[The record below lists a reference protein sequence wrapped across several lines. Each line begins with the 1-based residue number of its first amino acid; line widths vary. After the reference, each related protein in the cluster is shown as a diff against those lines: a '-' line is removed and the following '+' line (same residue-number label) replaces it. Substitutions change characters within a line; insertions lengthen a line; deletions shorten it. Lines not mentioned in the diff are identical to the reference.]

1 MRYLRGVDVG
11 VLVAA
16 GMGIV
21 SIAAGAGAIAGAEV
35 SAIVVSSFFAHAT
48 NTRTAA
54 TRARRFIYDLLK
66 RLRGINR
73 RSVHAVAVPVF
84 GADENL
90 SHQELVSRVEL
101 SSCPLAHGVHYL
113 LESRFPPEI

>member
-16 GMGIV
+16 VGKV
-21 SIAAGAGAIAGAEV
+21 SIAAGAGAIAGADV
-35 SAIVVSSFFAHAT
+35 SAIVASSFFAHAAS
-48 NTRTAA
+48 TRTAA

-84 GADENL
+84 GAGENL
-90 SHQELVSRVEL
+90 SHQELVSRVEP
-101 SSCPLAHGVHYL
+101 SSCPLTRGVDYL
-113 LESRFPPEI
+113 SKSRFPPEI

>member
-1 MRYLRGVDVG
+1 MRYLVGVDVG

-16 GMGIV
+16 GME

-35 SAIVVSSFFAHAT
+35 SATAASSFFAQAT
-48 NTRTAA
+48 STSTAA

-84 GADENL
+84 GAGENL
-90 SHQELVSRVEL
+90 SHQELVSRAEP
-101 SSCPLAHGVHYL
+101 SGCPLARGVDYL
-113 LESRFPPEI
+113 SKSRFPPEN

>member
-1 MRYLRGVDVG
+1 MATRYLVGVDVG

-16 GMGIV
+16 GRL
-21 SIAAGAGAIAGAEV
+21 SIAGAGAIAGAEV
-35 SAIVVSSFFAHAT
+35 SATVASSFFAHAAS
-48 NTRTAA
+48 TRTAA

-84 GADENL
+84 GAGENL
-90 SHQELVSRVEL
+90 SHQELVSRVEPP
-101 SSCPLAHGVHYL
+101 SCPLGRGVD
-113 LESRFPPEI
+113 